1 MGRIYKTQSVPTI
14 ELTKDLIQKVIRV
27 LETEYDSLLENQD
40 KDDKYYN
47 SKEFSIRRKDKSL
60 LETDDSQKFLENDF
74 DRDIDRI
81 VLKISTKNRSV
92 TVEITTSSWSDSD
105 FSATSADMNNI
116 WVNGIMSTL
125 SQTFNASKNSYGF
138 WHSKKAFLVYFP
150 VALILSTVYYYL
162 TIRSP
167 NADQQLA
174 LINWVIWTFG
184 LPFTIRLILQ
194 WVFPKVETK
203 QSRQKKF
210 KKIVL
215 SVIGLIGTLVLGI
228 TGNYLYDMLK

>member
-1 MGRIYKTQSVPTI
+1 V
-14 ELTKDLIQKVIRV
+14 V
-27 LETEYDSLLENQD
+27 NQD

-81 VLKISTKNRSV
+81 TLKISTKNKSIS
-92 TVEITTSSWSDSD
+92 VEITTSSWSDSD
-105 FSATSADMNNI
+105 FSATSTDLDNV
-116 WVNGIMSTL
+116 WVNGIMATL
-125 SQTFNASKNSYGF
+125 AQTLDAWKNSNGF
-138 WHSKKAFLVYFP
+138 WHSKKAFLIYFP
-150 VALILSTVYYYL
+150 VSIIFSSVWYYL
-162 TIRSP
+162 TIRTP
-167 NADQQLA
+167 NADEQLA
-174 LINWVIWTFG
+174 VINWAIWSFG

-210 KKIVL
+210 KKIIL
-215 SVIGLIGTLVLGI
+215 SIIGIIGTIVLGMI
-228 TGNYLYDMLK
+228 GNYLYDVLK